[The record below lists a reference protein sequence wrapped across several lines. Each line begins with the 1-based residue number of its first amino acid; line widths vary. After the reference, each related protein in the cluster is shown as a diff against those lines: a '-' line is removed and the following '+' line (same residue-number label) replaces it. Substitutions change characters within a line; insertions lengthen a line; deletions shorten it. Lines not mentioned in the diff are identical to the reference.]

1 MNPTLLRSTCIFV
14 VFSATAGCGLPLSSD
29 EAAVKAATHTEG
41 TNQGNTTSAT
51 IDGWTVTAGEPYF
64 VDADHIQASV
74 SFEQLTGADTDR
86 RSGGSCLVADL
97 NDKTPCE
104 TSADC
109 AHLFL
114 PTGGYHYCLGAAGD
128 TDHKI
133 CWTRPSAAGC
143 TRGSRAD
150 GDVATT
156 TVAPVLVDGRD
167 DRFTCGKVEVVTVE
181 GIDWHGGSR
190 CGFVGYLDIR
200 RADHPSGNGKALG

>member
-1 MNPTLLRSTCIFV
+1 VQPS
-14 VFSATAGCGLPLSSD
+14 TAGPSRPGSPTSS
-29 EAAVKAATHTEG
+29 TRT
-41 TNQGNTTSAT
+41 
-51 IDGWTVTAGEPYF
+51 
-64 VDADHIQASV
+64 HIQASV

-156 TVAPVLVDGRD
+156 TVAPVLVDGRPV
-167 DRFTCGKVEVVTVE
+167 K
-181 GIDWHGGSR
+181 W
-190 CGFVGYLDIR
+190 IR
-200 RADHPSGNGKALG
+200 RPRACPPQRWVPSLTVARAADPARSVYATSHKLEQ